1 MDTCY
6 KCHVELPPLKH
17 GHGILAN
24 VICNDEECEAE
35 RKGLN
40 RYDAKL
46 LKQQRDEAR
55 QERDD
60 LRQEYT
66 FLDLDYDRLREE
78 RDEAREL
85 LKEARAE
92 ERYMKG
98 KLDSIVDEY
107 AQLESAFE
115 QLLPF

>member
-6 KCHVELPPLKH
+6 KCGVELPPLKH

-40 RYDAKL
+40 LSRTNRYDAKL

-55 QERDD
+55 QERDQ
-60 LRQEYT
+60 LR
-66 FLDLDYDRLREE
+66 D
-78 RDEAREL
+78 L
-85 LKEARAE
+85 LKEA
-92 ERYMKG
+92 G
-98 KLDSIVDEY
+98 DQID
-107 AQLESAFE
+107 QLERCFE
-115 QLLPF
+115 QH